1 MMSVKSSKTK
11 KISKKKSIS
20 KKIKSKQNISDLKKQ
35 IKAAE
40 DKHMRLL
47 AEFDNYK
54 KRKINEIE
62 KLIKYEGFDFFKSVL
77 PILDDIDR
85 TLNLKDVIKNKS
97 IFDGFSMIKS
107 KILNLLESKEISTYN
122 SLNESFNPDF
132 HEAIMMKKT
141 KKDSNIVIEEYEKGY
156 MYKDKVLRHAKVI
169 VSE

>member
-1 MMSVKSSKTK
+1 MSVKSSKTK

-132 HEAIMMKKT
+132 HEAIMIKKT

>member
-1 MMSVKSSKTK
+1 MSVKSSKTK
-11 KISKKKSIS
+11 KTPKKKSIS

-35 IKAAE
+35 IKDAE

-54 KRKINEIE
+54 KRKISEIE

-97 IFDGFSMIKS
+97 IYDGFSMIKS

-141 KKDSNIVIEEYEKGY
+141 KKDSNIVI
-156 MYKDKVLRHAKVI
+156 
-169 VSE
+169 

>member
-1 MMSVKSSKTK
+1 MSVKSSKTK
-11 KISKKKSIS
+11 KTPKKKSIS

-35 IKAAE
+35 IKDAE

-54 KRKINEIE
+54 KRKISEIE

-97 IFDGFSMIKS
+97 IYDGFRMIKS

>member
-1 MMSVKSSKTK
+1 MSVKSSKTK

-107 KILNLLESKEISTYN
+107 KILNLLELKEISTYN

>member
-1 MMSVKSSKTK
+1 MSVKSSKTK
-11 KISKKKSIS
+11 KTPKKKSIS

-35 IKAAE
+35 IKDAE

-97 IFDGFSMIKS
+97 IYDGFSMIKS

-122 SLNESFNPDF
+122 SLNKSFNPDF

>member
-1 MMSVKSSKTK
+1 MSVKSSKTK
-11 KISKKKSIS
+11 KTPKKKSIS

-35 IKAAE
+35 IKDAE

-47 AEFDNYK
+47 PQFDNYK

-97 IFDGFSMIKS
+97 IYDGFSMIKS

-141 KKDSNIVIEEYEKGY
+141 KKESNIVIEEYEKGY

>member
-1 MMSVKSSKTK
+1 MSVKSSKTK
-11 KISKKKSIS
+11 KTPKKKSIS

-35 IKAAE
+35 IKDAE

-62 KLIKYEGFDFFKSVL
+62 KLIKYEGFDFFKSIL

-97 IFDGFSMIKS
+97 IYDGFSMIKS

-141 KKDSNIVIEEYEKGY
+141 KKDSNIIIEEYEKGY

>member
-141 KKDSNIVIEEYEKGY
+141 KKDSNVVIEEYEKGY

>member
-11 KISKKKSIS
+11 KTPKKKSIS

-35 IKAAE
+35 IKDAE

-97 IFDGFSMIKS
+97 IYDGFSMIKS

-141 KKDSNIVIEEYEKGY
+141 KKESNIVIEEYEKGY

>member
-1 MMSVKSSKTK
+1 MSVKSSKTK
-11 KISKKKSIS
+11 KTPKKKSIS

-35 IKAAE
+35 IKDAE

-54 KRKINEIE
+54 KRKISEIE

-97 IFDGFSMIKS
+97 IYDGFSMIKS

>member
-1 MMSVKSSKTK
+1 MSVKSSKTK
-11 KISKKKSIS
+11 KTPKKKSIS

-35 IKAAE
+35 IKDAE

-97 IFDGFSMIKS
+97 IYDGFSMIKS

>member
-1 MMSVKSSKTK
+1 MSKATSKLKKTIKKKTNSKSS
-11 KISKKKSIS
+11 
-20 KKIKSKQNISDLKKQ
+20 KSKQNINELK
-35 IKAAE
+35 IKLKTRE
-40 DKHMRLL
+40 DKHIRLL

-54 KRKINEIE
+54 KRKVNEIE

-85 TLNLKDVIKNKS
+85 TLNLKDVKNNKS

-107 KILNLLESKEISTYN
+107 KIINLLELKDIATYN
-122 SLNESFNPDF
+122 SLDESFNPEF
-132 HEAIMMKKT
+132 HEAIMMKKA

-156 MYKDKVLRHAKVI
+156 MYKNKVLRHAKVI

>member
-1 MMSVKSSKTK
+1 MSVKSSKTK
-11 KISKKKSIS
+11 KTPKKKSIS

-35 IKAAE
+35 IKDAE
-40 DKHMRLL
+40 DKYMRLL

-97 IFDGFSMIKS
+97 IYDGFSMIKS

-122 SLNESFNPDF
+122 SLNESFNPVF

-141 KKDSNIVIEEYEKGY
+141 KKDTNIVIEEYEKGD

>member
-1 MMSVKSSKTK
+1 MSVKSSKTK
-11 KISKKKSIS
+11 KTPKKKNIS
-20 KKIKSKQNISDLKKQ
+20 KKIKSKQNILDLKKQ
-35 IKAAE
+35 IKDAE

-97 IFDGFSMIKS
+97 IYDGFSMIKS

>member
-1 MMSVKSSKTK
+1 MSVKSSKTK

-122 SLNESFNPDF
+122 SLNESFDPDF
-132 HEAIMMKKT
+132 HEAIMIKKT

>member
-1 MMSVKSSKTK
+1 MSVKSSKTK
-11 KISKKKSIS
+11 KTPKKKSIS

-35 IKAAE
+35 IKDAE

-54 KRKINEIE
+54 KRKISEIE

-97 IFDGFSMIKS
+97 IYDGFSMIKS

-141 KKDSNIVIEEYEKGY
+141 KKDSNIIIEEYEKGY

>member
-1 MMSVKSSKTK
+1 MSVKSSKTK
-11 KISKKKSIS
+11 KPPKKKSIS

-35 IKAAE
+35 IKDAE

-54 KRKINEIE
+54 KRKISEIE

-97 IFDGFSMIKS
+97 IYDGFSMIKS

>member
-1 MMSVKSSKTK
+1 MSVKSSKTK
-11 KISKKKSIS
+11 KTPKKKSIS

-35 IKAAE
+35 IKDAE

-62 KLIKYEGFDFFKSVL
+62 KLIKYEGFDFFKSIL

-97 IFDGFSMIKS
+97 IYDGFSMIKS

>member
-1 MMSVKSSKTK
+1 MSVKSSKTK
-11 KISKKKSIS
+11 KTPKKKSIS
-20 KKIKSKQNISDLKKQ
+20 KKIKSKQNIPDLKKQ
-35 IKAAE
+35 IKDAE

-62 KLIKYEGFDFFKSVL
+62 KLIKYEGFDFFKSIL

-97 IFDGFSMIKS
+97 IYDGFSMIKS

>member
-1 MMSVKSSKTK
+1 MSVKSSKIK
-11 KISKKKSIS
+11 KTPKKKSIS
-20 KKIKSKQNISDLKKQ
+20 KKIKSKQNILDLKKQ
-35 IKAAE
+35 IKDAE

-97 IFDGFSMIKS
+97 IYDGFSMIKS

>member
-1 MMSVKSSKTK
+1 MSTKSSKTK
-11 KISKKKSIS
+11 KIPKKKNIS
-20 KKIKSKQNISDLKKQ
+20 KKIKSKQNTSDLKKQ
-35 IKAAE
+35 IKDAE
-40 DKHMRLL
+40 DKHVRLL

-97 IFDGFSMIKS
+97 IYDGFSMIKS

-122 SLNESFNPDF
+122 SLDESFNPDL

>member
-1 MMSVKSSKTK
+1 MSVKSSKTK
-11 KISKKKSIS
+11 KTPKKKSIS

-35 IKAAE
+35 IKDAE

-62 KLIKYEGFDFFKSVL
+62 KLIKYEGFDFFKSIL

-97 IFDGFSMIKS
+97 IYDGFSMIKS

-141 KKDSNIVIEEYEKGY
+141 KKESNIVIEEYEKGY

>member
-1 MMSVKSSKTK
+1 MSVKSSKTK

>member
-1 MMSVKSSKTK
+1 MSVKSSKTK
-11 KISKKKSIS
+11 KVPKKKSIS

-107 KILNLLESKEISTYN
+107 KILNLLELKEISTYN

>member
-1 MMSVKSSKTK
+1 MSVKSSKTK
-11 KISKKKSIS
+11 KTPKKKSIS
-20 KKIKSKQNISDLKKQ
+20 KKIKSKQNISNLKKK
-35 IKAAE
+35 IKDAE

-54 KRKINEIE
+54 KRKISEIE

-97 IFDGFSMIKS
+97 IYDGFSMIKS

>member
-1 MMSVKSSKTK
+1 MSVKSSKTK
-11 KISKKKSIS
+11 KTPKKKSIS

-35 IKAAE
+35 IKDAE
-40 DKHMRLL
+40 DKYMRLL

-97 IFDGFSMIKS
+97 IYDGFSMIKS

>member
-132 HEAIMMKKT
+132 HEAIMIKKT